1 MTIKK
6 KGTILVTLK
15 KREKDYSTFPLPY
28 ELEALLPKEEVQ
40 FWTSLMDPWPEEAEE
55 NKMVMELRKKCID
68 DDEYSELM
76 VIVSKWEAICELL
89 RGEEVSDFMLSF
101 PEVRQVS
108 DMVGYG
114 GIR

>member
-1 MTIKK
+1 MQEKK
-6 KGTILVTLK
+6 KGTILVTLR
-15 KREKDYSTFPLPY
+15 KR
-28 ELEALLPKEEVQ
+28 EEVQ

-55 NKMVMELRKKCID
+55 NKMVID

-76 VIVSKWEAICELL
+76 VIASKWEAICELL
-89 RGEEVSDFMLSF
+89 RREEVSDFMLSF

>member
-1 MTIKK
+1 MQEKK
-6 KGTILVTLK
+6 KGTILVTLR
-15 KREKDYSTFPLPY
+15 KR
-28 ELEALLPKEEVQ
+28 EEVQ

-55 NKMVMELRKKCID
+55 NKMVID

-76 VIVSKWEAICELL
+76 VIASKWEAICELL

-114 GIR
+114 GVR

>member
-1 MTIKK
+1 MQEKK
-6 KGTILVTLK
+6 KGTILVTLR
-15 KREKDYSTFPLPY
+15 KR
-28 ELEALLPKEEVQ
+28 EEVQ

-55 NKMVMELRKKCID
+55 NKMVID

-76 VIVSKWEAICELL
+76 VIASKWEAICEIL
-89 RGEEVSDFMLSF
+89 RGEEVSDFLLGF

-114 GIR
+114 GVK

>member
-1 MTIKK
+1 MQEKK
-6 KGTILVTLK
+6 KGTILVTLR
-15 KREKDYSTFPLPY
+15 KR
-28 ELEALLPKEEVQ
+28 EEVQ

-55 NKMVMELRKKCID
+55 NKMVID
-68 DDEYSELM
+68 EDEYSELM
-76 VIVSKWEAICELL
+76 VIASKWEAICELL

>member
-1 MTIKK
+1 MTAH
-6 KGTILVTLK
+6 
-15 KREKDYSTFPLPY
+15 DYSTFPLPY

-40 FWTSLMDPWPEEAEE
+40 FWTSLMDPWPKEAEE
-55 NKMVMELRKKCID
+55 NKMVID

-76 VIVSKWEAICELL
+76 VIASKWEAICALL

-114 GIR
+114 R